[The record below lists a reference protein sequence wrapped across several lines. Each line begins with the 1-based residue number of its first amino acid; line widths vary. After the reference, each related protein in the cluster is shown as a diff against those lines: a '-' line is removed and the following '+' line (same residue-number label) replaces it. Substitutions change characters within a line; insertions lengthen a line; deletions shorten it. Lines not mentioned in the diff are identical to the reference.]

1 MTFAT
6 ASPMKKV
13 GNKIRDEKRVEK
25 NSEKTGIF
33 NLTAQRRVNITL
45 ELTAN
50 VADPQEQ

>member
-1 MTFAT
+1 LKLAPQTRLKPSGT
-6 ASPMKKV
+6 
-13 GNKIRDEKRVEK
+13 ITRDEDRVEK
-25 NSEKTGIF
+25 NPEKTKIF

>member
-1 MTFAT
+1 VVGP
-6 ASPMKKV
+6 ASPAIGV
-13 GNKIRDEKRVEK
+13 GEKIRDDKRVEK
-25 NSEKTGIF
+25 NPEKTEIF